1 MNAFGTFSFAL
12 DKESGYRFRY
22 IEMINEVLSALDTL
36 SLFRECD
43 AKADMIGL
51 IRTKLEEASGELRD
65 IQEKLNHDD
74 FTIIEYEKI
83 QKSFS
88 FQRLTQDFFDRFKE
102 VISEGISRLESLD
115 ALDDTDMDLTTFC
128 AEQGLGENSRKISI
142 KVEKDE
148 FDVEDDYISISVLG
162 DGERDERF
170 DKSRFDR
177 MVAVVNEAAGG
188 IIADESKAEILL
200 RGSRKFELYFE
211 NVRLKGDAL
220 KAKTLAVIDDLTR
233 TDSDL
238 FITCDGV
245 VPVKRGKVDRLR
257 RFDRI
262 EYRGKSI
269 KLGWPD
275 EYSNAAVHPGNL
287 YALLE
292 TLKKIRGR

>member
-22 IEMINEVLSALDTL
+22 IELINEVLSALDTL

-43 AKADMIGL
+43 SKADMIGL

-65 IQEKLNHDD
+65 IQKKLNHDD

-88 FQRLTQDFFDRFKE
+88 FQRLTQDFFDRFNE

-211 NVRLKGDAL
+211 NVRLKGDAF

-275 EYSNAAVHPGNL
+275 EYSNAAVNPGNL